1 MHIMDIVHW
10 LSHSQ
15 FLTNAACFLLPS
27 YLFTCNCSKH
37 YVHACCHLSHIQLF
51 ENLWT
56 VTTRLLCSWDSPSK
70 NTGMGCHALFQGI
83 VSTQGLNPHLLHALH
98 WQVGSLPLAPP
109 GKHKSLCYN
118 LNLYSVVCQLYL
130 NKTEREKHLKVI
142 KFEA

>member
-1 MHIMDIVHW
+1 M
-10 LSHSQ
+10 
-15 FLTNAACFLLPS
+15 
-27 YLFTCNCSKH
+27 CNSKH

-142 KFEA
+142 KFEAWSTTLQKIDTIVYSYRKNSYQNNL